1 MTMNEGIYLMEKE
14 LPCSPNDIRLLKY
27 ALPSTLGNA
36 EAEEV
41 AARILMFSRERGRWV
56 GVSYNKLIQAME
68 DDLERG
74 RLAQEMWAQEVREY
88 NCARRKYIFTLGL
101 SKKPSPPIKK
111 EMPFSLISVM
121 GLWPLK
127 RGLVQLV
134 ENEWV
139 NIDGD
144 ALYPSESL
152 IRRIMEVQHIK

>member
-1 MTMNEGIYLMEKE
+1 MDEGIYPMKEK
-14 LPCSPNDIRLLKY
+14 LPCSPKDIGLLQY

-56 GVSYNKLIQAME
+56 GVSYSKLIQTMK

>member
-1 MTMNEGIYLMEKE
+1 MDEGIYPMKEE
-14 LPCSPNDIRLLKY
+14 LPCSPKDIRLLKY

-101 SKKPSPPIKK
+101 SSIWI
-111 EMPFSLISVM
+111 FSMYLF
-121 GLWPLK
+121 
-127 RGLVQLV
+127 QL
-134 ENEWV
+134 
-139 NIDGD
+139 
-144 ALYPSESL
+144 
-152 IRRIMEVQHIK
+152 

>member
-1 MTMNEGIYLMEKE
+1 MDEGIYPMKEE
-14 LPCSPNDIRLLKY
+14 LPCSPKDIGLLQY

-41 AARILMFSRERGRWV
+41 AARILMFSRERGQWV
-56 GVSYNKLIQAME
+56 GVSYSKLIQTME
-68 DDLERG
+68 DDLEKE

-88 NCARRKYIFTLGL
+88 NRTRRKHILTLGL
-101 SKKPSPPIKK
+101 SKKPNLPIKK
-111 EMPFSLISVM
+111 EKPFSLISVM

-127 RGLVQLV
+127 RGLAQLI

-139 NIDGD
+139 SVDGG

-152 IRRIMEVQHIK
+152 VRRIMEVQHIT

>member
-1 MTMNEGIYLMEKE
+1 MDEGIYPMKEK
-14 LPCSPNDIRLLKY
+14 LPCSPKDIGLLQY

-41 AARILMFSRERGRWV
+41 AARILMFSRERGQWV
-56 GVSYNKLIQAME
+56 GVSYSKLIQTMK

-127 RGLVQLV
+127 KGLAQLI